1 MSLTKQNPDV
11 VNCTAGELDFPSAGG
26 VGGGVVG
33 WWGGGV
39 VGWGGQPVKQKP
51 IYPRNLEANR

>member
-1 MSLTKQNPDV
+1 MSLKKHNPDV

-26 VGGGVVG
+26 GG